1 MDSSIF
7 LYSKDANLPYVTD
20 ANIMLVRAYTALVS
34 QGYDAS
40 GNYENT
46 IRDDL
51 VRQAQRLKTSG
62 LAYMF
67 STEFPDLEKSSR
79 IDIRIITPMT
89 LESFGKGGITYECK
103 IIGEDAYINRNGLNS
118 FIESKYAENMAIGGM
133 VGFIKEGDINSK
145 ITKIQTKLTQHPT
158 INTVRNLEQFKL
170 DDDFEYS
177 YVSDHTKLDTSEISI
192 YHLFFDF
199 VNEPATS

>member
-20 ANIMLVRAYTALVS
+20 ASKMLVRAYAILVS

-40 GNYENT
+40 GNNENT

-62 LAYMF
+62 LVYMF

-89 LESFGKGGITYECK
+89 LESYGKGGITYECK
-103 IIGEDAYINRNGLNS
+103 IIGEDAYLNRNGLNS

-133 VGFIKEGDINSK
+133 VGFVKDGDIDDK
-145 ITKIQTKLTQHPT
+145 IAKIQTKLTQHPT
-158 INTVRNLEQFKL
+158 INTIRNLEQYSL
-170 DDDFEYS
+170 DEDFEYS
-177 YVSDHTKLDTSEISI
+177 YVSDHVKLDTSEISI
-192 YHLFFDF
+192 HHLFFDF
-199 VNEPATS
+199 INEPAAS